1 MVKFLKAAPVV
12 FLAGTIAA
20 VVFYQRTSSEIWL
33 TFAITFGTTTY
44 HFIMRW
50 VVAFIYNSI
59 MHNKADYRK
68 RRYRVSEA
76 EKKFYEKLRV
86 KKWKKFM
93 PTYNPCLFDP
103 KQRTWDEIAQA
114 TCQAELGHE
123 TIAVLS
129 FVPILAGR
137 WLGGYPAFVITSV
150 LAAMFDMI
158 FVIMQRFNRQRILK
172 LIK

>member
-86 KKWKKFM
+86 KKWK
-93 PTYNPCLFDP
+93 
-103 KQRTWDEIAQA
+103 
-114 TCQAELGHE
+114 
-123 TIAVLS
+123 
-129 FVPILAGR
+129 
-137 WLGGYPAFVITSV
+137 
-150 LAAMFDMI
+150 
-158 FVIMQRFNRQRILK
+158 
-172 LIK
+172 